1 MKKFIVKRLLMTIV
15 VLALVGLFAYL
26 LVWMIPGDAAMA
38 MLGPDATDI
47 QLERLREE
55 LHLNDSVFIQ
65 YFIWLRNALHGN
77 FGKSFLYNM
86 DVLELVLSK
95 AGITV
100 HVGFAA
106 LILTA
111 LVGIPIGI
119 VCAIR
124 KDTWLDQVLSIFANF
139 GMSAPSFWL
148 AILGVYFL
156 SYKAGLFPISNYVPL
171 SEGFWASTRSI
182 VLPAVALS
190 LSPMASVVRQTRSA
204 MLEVINQ
211 DYIRTA
217 ESKGVTSRRIIF
229 RHALKNAMIPVITQL
244 GMQVRTVI
252 GGSVVVETV
261 FNLPGVGRLL
271 TQGVQTK
278 DILLI
283 QGSIMMIG
291 LVVCIVNMLVDIS
304 YAYFNPKIRY

>member
-1 MKKFIVKRLLMTIV
+1 
-15 VLALVGLFAYL
+15 
-26 LVWMIPGDAAMA
+26 MA
-38 MLGPDATDI
+38 MLGPDATEI

-171 SEGFWASTRSI
+171 SEGFWASTHSI
-182 VLPAVALS
+182 VLPAVTLS

-217 ESKGVTSRRIIF
+217 EAKGVTSRRIVF

-291 LVVCIVNMLVDIS
+291 LVVCVVNMLVDIS